1 MTKTQE
7 NINLAFAEL
16 NARMIAS
23 DQEWAKSK
31 IEGKRDFIEAAEETF
46 KTDKSRYNGG
56 YGRFCA
62 TLAAYDHFG
71 SKGMHNLLDGR
82 SIKDALDMMLKNT
95 MAKIAKRDAQII
107 KALEKAGIN
116 EIPEFTLSQSHRSNG
131 VEGSF
136 DVDDHTV
143 TIMVDQ
149 FKIRTILAGGHSTPR
164 LHARTFV
171 KIT

>member
-1 MTKTQE
+1 MNKSQE
-7 NINLAFAEL
+7 HINRAFAEI
-16 NARMIAS
+16 NARMISS

-31 IEGKRDFIEAAEETF
+31 TEG
-46 KTDKSRYNGG
+46 
-56 YGRFCA
+56 
-62 TLAAYDHFG
+62 
-71 SKGMHNLLDGR
+71 
-82 SIKDALDMMLKNT
+82 LKNT

-107 KALEKAGIN
+107 DALEKAGIN